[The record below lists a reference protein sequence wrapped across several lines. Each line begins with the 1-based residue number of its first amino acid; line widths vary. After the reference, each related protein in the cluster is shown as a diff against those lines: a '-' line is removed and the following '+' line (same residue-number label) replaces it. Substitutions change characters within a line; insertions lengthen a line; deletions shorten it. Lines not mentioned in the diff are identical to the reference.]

1 MPHNTEG
8 GSLGVTNIDFST
20 ILDEEMG
27 LDSLERTWRSFRRG
41 YIFMPMDSA
50 VAIKLAKIQDAKVK
64 RTFAIIQEF
73 SKKNY
78 PNIHI
83 LPIDTLKNDLAKLQT
98 LEKPIEEALGCHAEL
113 STFPLSE
120 DNKRM
125 VRQNH
130 QFYQSLVDYA
140 KKFIQELTN
149 EITSRQ

>member
-1 MPHNTEG
+1 M
-8 GSLGVTNIDFST
+8 GVTNIDFST

-98 LEKPIEEALGCHAEL
+98 LEKPIEEALCAYSVVSTRHRTSELQKFTPLLVTRSSTNSTSQPTSNNAETTRCQRTKL
-113 STFPLSE
+113 ERRS
-120 DNKRM
+120 
-125 VRQNH
+125 Q
-130 QFYQSLVDYA
+130 
-140 KKFIQELTN
+140 
-149 EITSRQ
+149 